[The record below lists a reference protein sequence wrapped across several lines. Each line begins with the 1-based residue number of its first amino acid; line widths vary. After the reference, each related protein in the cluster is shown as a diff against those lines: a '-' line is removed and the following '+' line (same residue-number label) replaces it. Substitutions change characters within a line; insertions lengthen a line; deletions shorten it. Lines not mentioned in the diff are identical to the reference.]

1 MCLSFSNILFKFVD
15 KITENIF
22 IRMHSGDKTKE
33 KLHIAVAGNI
43 GSGKTTL
50 TQLLSEHYGWIPQY
64 EAVTNNPYL
73 QDYYGDILRWSFNME
88 VFFLKE
94 RFRNILEMEQSP
106 QTFIQDRTIYEGV
119 HVFVANNYRQG
130 HLSDRDYEA
139 YMELFGLMTDMVRY
153 PDLMIYLRA
162 SIPHLVSNIQKRGR
176 DYEQS
181 IQIDYLKGLND
192 LYDDFIYSKYKGKV
206 LTIDVDNMDYLN
218 NKQDFTQITQKID
231 AILYGMFPLDN
242 S

>member
-1 MCLSFSNILFKFVD
+1 MRAIQNNN
-15 KITENIF
+15 T
-22 IRMHSGDKTKE
+22 E

-50 TQLLSEHYGWIPQY
+50 TQLLAEHYGWVPQF

-73 QDYYGDILRWSFNME
+73 HDYYGDILRWSFNVE
-88 VFFLKE
+88 VYFLKE
-94 RFRNILEMEQSP
+94 PFKNILQMEHSP

-119 HVFVANNYRQG
+119 HVFVANNYKQG

-139 YMELFGLMTDMVRY
+139 YMELYGLMTDMLHY
-153 PDLMIYLRA
+153 PNLMIYLRA

-176 DYEQS
+176 DYEQA

-192 LYDDFIYSKYKGKV
+192 LYEDFIYNKYKGKV
-206 LTIDVDNMDYLN
+206 LTIDVDNMDYLH
-218 NKQDFTQITQKID
+218 NKQDFTSITQKID
-231 AILYGMFPLDN
+231 SLLYGLFPLEN
-242 S
+242 EK